1 LITFEV
7 FLYSIMLKVD
17 ITDFGY
23 TEETVLKNLDF
34 TVEKGKHISILG
46 ESGCGK
52 STLLKIIYGLLHVEN
67 GTIFWNDNELL
78 GPNFNLVPGEPF
90 IKYLA
95 QDFDLMPYISVAD
108 NIGKHLSRRFMQQRE
123 ERINELLE
131 VVDMTAFA
139 DVHVK
144 LLSGGQKQRVALA
157 RAIAKE
163 PELLLLDEPFSHID
177 NFRRNALRRNLYAYL
192 KKENITCITA
202 THDSEE
208 ALSFSDEIKMMRE
221 GQFIQTA
228 TPKAL
233 FANPKNAYVA
243 SFFGDVN
250 TLELDGEKHLIMP
263 HQLEVS
269 ESETGLKAT
278 VIKSYFKGSYYL
290 VEAEAQGQKIYFNTV
305 DALDKDTFVYLK
317 LKL

>member
-1 LITFEV
+1 
-7 FLYSIMLKVD
+7 MLHVTIDSFAYADK
-17 ITDFGY
+17 
-23 TEETVLKNLDF
+23 TVLKELDF
-34 TVEKGKHISILG
+34 KVEAGQHISILG

-52 STLLKIIYGLLHVEN
+52 STLLQIIYGLLHVEN
-67 GTIFWNDNELL
+67 GSIFWKNQELR

-95 QDFDLMPYISVAD
+95 QDFDLMPFISVAD
-108 NIGKHLSRRFMQQRE
+108 NIGKHLSRRFMKQRQ
-123 ERINELLE
+123 ERIDELLE

-139 DVHVK
+139 DQHVK
-144 LLSGGQKQRVALA
+144 NLSGGQKQRVALA

-177 NFRRNALRRNLYAYL
+177 NFRRNALRRKLYAYL
-192 KKENITCITA
+192 KKEGITCITA

-221 GQFIQTA
+221 GTFIQTD
-228 TPKAL
+228 TPGAIFK
-233 FANPKNAYVA
+233 NPKDAYVA

-250 TLELDGEKHLIMP
+250 ELLIEGKSRLLMP

-269 ESETGLKAT
+269 ESETELKAT

-290 VEAEAQGQKIYFNTV
+290 IEAFYDKQHIFFNHISKLQANTTV
-305 DALDKDTFVYLK
+305 FLK
-317 LKL
+317 TR

>member
-233 FANPKNAYVA
+233 FENPKNAYVA

-250 TLELDGEKHLIMP
+250 TLELDGEKRLVMP
-263 HQLEVS
+263 HQLQVS
-269 ESETGLKAT
+269 QEETQIKAS
-278 VIKSYFKGSYYL
+278 VLKSYFKGSYYL
-290 VEAEAQGQKIYFNTV
+290 VEAEY
-305 DALDKDTFVYLK
+305 
-317 LKL
+317 

>member
-1 LITFEV
+1 
-7 FLYSIMLKVD
+7 MLKVD

-23 TEETVLKNLDF
+23 TEKTVLKNLDF

-228 TPKAL
+228 TPEAL
-233 FANPKNAYVA
+233 FKNPKNAYVA

-250 TLELDGEKHLIMP
+250 TLELDDEKHLIMP
-263 HQLEVS
+263 HKLQVS
-269 ESETGLKAT
+269 QEETQIKAS
-278 VIKSYFKGSYYL
+278 VLKSYFKGSHYL
-290 VEAEAQGQKIYFNTV
+290 VEAEAQGQKIYFNT
-305 DALDKDTFVYLK
+305 AETLEKDTAVYLK

>member
-1 LITFEV
+1 
-7 FLYSIMLKVD
+7 
-17 ITDFGY
+17 
-23 TEETVLKNLDF
+23 
-34 TVEKGKHISILG
+34 
-46 ESGCGK
+46 
-52 STLLKIIYGLLHVEN
+52 
-67 GTIFWNDNELL
+67 
-78 GPNFNLVPGEPF
+78 
-90 IKYLA
+90 
-95 QDFDLMPYISVAD
+95 MPYISVAD

-228 TPKAL
+228 TPEAL
-233 FANPKNAYVA
+233 FENPKNAYVA

-250 TLELDGEKHLIMP
+250 TLELEGEKRLIMP
-263 HQLEVS
+263 HQLQVS
-269 ESETGLKAT
+269 QEETQIKAS
-278 VIKSYFKGSYYL
+278 VLKSYFKGSHYL
-290 VEAEAQGQKIYFNTV
+290 VEAESQGQKIYFNAAK
-305 DALDKDTFVYLK
+305 ALEKDTLVYLK

>member
-233 FANPKNAYVA
+233 FENPKNAYVA

-250 TLELDGEKHLIMP
+250 TLELDGEKRLVMP
-263 HQLEVS
+263 HQLQVS
-269 ESETGLKAT
+269 QEETQIKAS
-278 VIKSYFKGSYYL
+278 VLKSYFKGSYYL